1 MGKSRHGCIMR
12 GIHDAPGRSCL
23 RVAYSTDGKRLFS
36 CGTNMK
42 GESYLLE
49 WNDNEGEVKR
59 VYNGL
64 GKRAV
69 GIVQFDTTKNRFLV
83 AGDDSSI
90 KFWEMDNEDL
100 LYASDAGGG

>member
-1 MGKSRHGCIMR
+1 
-12 GIHDAPGRSCL
+12 
-23 RVAYSTDGKRLFS
+23 
-36 CGTNMK
+36 MK

-90 KFWEMDNEDL
+90 KFWEMDNEDR
-100 LYASDAGGG
+100 LYSSDAGGGLPVSNDAL